1 MEFELVKRGYDP
13 EAVNKHI
20 STLMQVI
27 KSYKEKDN
35 AIKNAIISAQVA
47 ADNMLKNARLQAE
60 DHKNQINQELEKIRQ
75 EVERQRMRLHAF
87 QDVYTGLVRKYLTTL
102 EDNDMVDLHNRLDD
116 IDRLIV
122 RLIDSDVMPMSA
134 GNDSFVTLG
143 FSDDD

>member
-1 MEFELVKRGYDP
+1 LEFELVKRGYDP

>member
-1 MEFELVKRGYDP
+1 
-13 EAVNKHI
+13 
-20 STLMQVI
+20 
-27 KSYKEKDN
+27 
-35 AIKNAIISAQVA
+35 
-47 ADNMLKNARLQAE
+47 MLKNARLQAE

-122 RLIDSDVMPMSA
+122 RLIDSDIMPTSG
-134 GNDSFVTLG
+134 GNDNFAALG

>member
-1 MEFELVKRGYDP
+1 MKRGYDP

>member
-1 MEFELVKRGYDP
+1 MKRGYDP
-13 EAVNKHI
+13 EAVDKHI

-102 EDNDMVDLHNRLDD
+102 EDNDMADLHNRLDD

-122 RLIDSDVMPMSA
+122 RLIDTDVVPVS
-134 GNDSFVTLG
+134 GNDNYATLG